1 MAKKLV
7 YMCIAILTLPGA
19 LHIGTRFG
27 RASMGGQSGTT
38 WIVTSSAD
46 AGPGTLR
53 QQLLS
58 AGHGDTVVFDPP
70 VFPPSSPVPIL
81 LASELP
87 SLTQGV
93 LTIDASN
100 GGVILDGSGASA
112 GAVGLR
118 VDSDSDTVKGL
129 QVMDFPGGGILVAV
143 TADHNTIEG
152 NVISTNAGQAGLMI
166 AGSKNAVH
174 GNLIGTDASGT
185 VAMGNDNHQSAH
197 APTPRSRVL
206 LLPTV
211 RSRSSLTRTTRA

>member
-7 YMCIAILTLPGA
+7 YMYIAILTLLGA

-58 AGHGDTVVFDPP
+58 AGHGDTVVFDPAG
-70 VFPPSSPVPIL
+70 FAPSSPVPIL

-93 LTIDASN
+93 LTRDPEMA
-100 GGVILDGSGASA
+100 AC
-112 GAVGLR
+112 
-118 VDSDSDTVKGL
+118 
-129 QVMDFPGGGILVAV
+129 F
-143 TADHNTIEG
+143 
-152 NVISTNAGQAGLMI
+152 
-166 AGSKNAVH
+166 
-174 GNLIGTDASGT
+174 
-185 VAMGNDNHQSAH
+185 
-197 APTPRSRVL
+197 
-206 LLPTV
+206 
-211 RSRSSLTRTTRA
+211 